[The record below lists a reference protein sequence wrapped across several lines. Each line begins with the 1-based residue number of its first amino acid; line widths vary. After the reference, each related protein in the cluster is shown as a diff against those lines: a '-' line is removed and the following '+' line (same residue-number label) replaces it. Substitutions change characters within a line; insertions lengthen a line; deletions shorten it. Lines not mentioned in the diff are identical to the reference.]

1 VGLERVRVVNARR
14 LSILA
19 VTVAALALPPAGPA
33 ATRTGGA
40 QATVAVVV
48 LGAGGVTSTPAGIS
62 CPGRCAA
69 TFPAGTR
76 VRLVPRGRNGAAF
89 QRWGG
94 SCAGAGACTVKPSAL
109 AAVAAQF
116 GPAKRAPAPAPA
128 KTAVEPGLYSLQNN
142 SYRTFFVLPG
152 GGSVVNIAIG
162 SVPIACAPA
171 ATGAP
176 SSDTLVIARAAIRP
190 DGSFAATGTQSGVF
204 AGARATFTYSF
215 AGRFTAATAT
225 QPAGATGSF
234 REDVV
239 FTDNVEHRCT
249 SNAVSWSAAKSGP
262 IPQASS
268 LVKAGKYS
276 LANNSYRTF
285 SVAPGGRAM
294 LNVAIGSVRI
304 TCLPAARGVPS
315 SVEIVIPETAIG
327 ADGSFEGKATQSGVL
342 AGAPAT
348 ITSTFSGWFQG
359 QSRSGYTVAAGVL
372 RLDVSFTDAGGTAH
386 ACTSNTLPWTA
397 TD

>member
-1 VGLERVRVVNARR
+1 VRVVSARR

-19 VTVAALALPPAGPA
+19 VAVAALALPPAGSA

-40 QATVAVVV
+40 QPTVAVIV
-48 LGAGGVTSTPAGIS
+48 LGAGRVTSTPAGIS
-62 CPGRCAA
+62 CPGKCTA
-69 TFPAGTR
+69 TFAAGTR
-76 VRLVPRGRNGAAF
+76 VRLTPRGRL

-94 SCAGAGACTVKPSAL
+94 SCAGAGACTVKASSL

-116 GPAKRAPAPAPA
+116 GPAKRAPSPAPPPPPA
-128 KTAVEPGLYSLQNN
+128 KTAVEPGLYSLQNY

-162 SVPIACAPA
+162 SVRIACAPA
-171 ATGAP
+171 ASGAP

-190 DGSFAATGTQSGVF
+190 DGSFTATGTQTGVF

-249 SNAVSWSAAKSGP
+249 SNTVSWSAAKSGP
-262 IPQASS
+262 IPQAAS

-276 LANNSYRTF
+276 LANYSYRTF
-285 SVAPGGRAM
+285 SVAPGGRTM

-315 SVEIVIPETAIG
+315 SVEIVIPETAIA
-327 ADGSFEGKATQSGVL
+327 ADGSFEGKATQSGVI
-342 AGAPAT
+342 AGSPAT

-359 QSRSGYTVAAGVL
+359 QSRSGDTVAGGLL
-372 RLDVSFTDAGGTAH
+372 RQDVSFTDAGGTAH
-386 ACTSNTLPWTA
+386 ACTSNTLPWVA
-397 TD
+397 SD